1 MKNGMTESSW
11 GNWLDNQKQK
21 AAEAGSLEGLFG
33 PQGQYK
39 EVVLPTVR
47 AKARDLYGE
56 PTADPVSLRERRA
69 GMAQRREKISASLSA
84 TPLSRQLAEIFGS
97 DLTKPLTSW
106 RAGSIISI
114 LFGLWGLLHHER
126 TWGTWGILLLGAVL
140 SVLVFQIVPV
150 LFWVVVE
157 MLLVAGVFLRNTAR
171 LIAIERRLGRLEEI
185 LMREEDLRHRS
196 EQWISE
202 TTALLLAE
210 YDLNKN
216 IAMRVHA
223 AA

>member
-1 MKNGMTESSW
+1 MKNEMTERSW
-11 GNWLDNQKQK
+11 GNWHDNQRQK

-39 EVVLPTVR
+39 EVVLPAVR

-56 PTADPVSLRERRA
+56 PTADLASLRERRA
-69 GMAQRREKISASLSA
+69 GMAQRREEILASLSV
-84 TPLSRQLAEIFGS
+84 TPHSRQLAGIYRS

-126 TWGTWGILLLGAVL
+126 SCGTWGVLLLGVVL
-140 SVLVFQIVPV
+140 SVLVFQILPV
-150 LFWVVVE
+150 LFWGVIEILVVS
-157 MLLVAGVFLRNTAR
+157 GVFLRNTAR
-171 LIAIERRLGRLEEI
+171 LIAIDRRLSRLEEV
-185 LMREEDLRHRS
+185 LTREEDLRHRS

-210 YDLNKN
+210 YELNKN
-216 IAMRVHA
+216 IAMRAHA